1 MRKFR
6 EDRMTRTQS
15 LMAQIAAASTVWV
28 LIGLAGYWRAHG
40 VRLPREVSDALDAAL
55 KAAGGRD

>member
-1 MRKFR
+1 
-6 EDRMTRTQS
+6 MTRTQ
-15 LMAQIAAASTVWV
+15 LLLAQIAAAHTYIV

-40 VRLPREVSDALDAAL
+40 IRLPREVSDALVAAI